1 MAAEAN
7 GSEAKTTVLLVVA
20 VVADTGAEAEVVA
33 VTVALITVLG
43 DMSSSVYWIHLY
55 ID

>member
-1 MAAEAN
+1 MAAEAS

-20 VVADTGAEAEVVA
+20 VVADTGAEAVA